1 MRKLL
6 SRKFLTSAAVTIAG
20 IGTALGGSA
29 DPNIRIAGLIVAAV
43 ATLVYNLIEGHIDA
57 KSVIVN
63 AEKTLESI
71 GAALEIKEEKQ
82 EE

>member
-20 IGTALGGSA
+20 IGTALGNST
-29 DPNIRIAGLIVAAV
+29 DPNIKIAGLVVAAV
-43 ATLVYNLIEGHIDA
+43 ATLAYNLIEGHIDA
-57 KSVIVN
+57 KGVISN

-71 GAALEIKEEKQ
+71 GAVLEVKEEQ